1 MTTRNELRAATT
13 CGSHCAST
21 LRDAPRPAA
30 RLHAGLLV
38 ATAVTISV
46 IGMHGSD
53 AVAQQPAATAP
64 APAAANQVEK
74 PDAAQSPANNAT
86 AASNGTLLSLSQIE
100 SLLQAQGI
108 RVHELEVRDRVV
120 EAEGRDANNRKVE
133 VIVDRRSG
141 EILSNR
147 RDD

>member
-1 MTTRNELRAATT
+1 
-13 CGSHCAST
+13 
-21 LRDAPRPAA
+21 
-30 RLHAGLLV
+30 
-38 ATAVTISV
+38 
-46 IGMHGSD
+46 MHGSD